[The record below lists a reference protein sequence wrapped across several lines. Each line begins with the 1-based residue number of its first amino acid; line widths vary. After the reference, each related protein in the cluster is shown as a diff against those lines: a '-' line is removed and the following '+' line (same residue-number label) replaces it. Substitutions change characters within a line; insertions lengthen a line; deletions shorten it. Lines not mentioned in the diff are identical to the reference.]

1 MEQSLALTALSAL
14 AHETR
19 LALVRLLLE
28 AGPEGMAQGEIAR
41 ALDISASRLA
51 FHLTLLEQARIVSAR
66 RESRNVFYSANTGSI
81 GALMSYL
88 LNDCCKAHP
97 EIADCCRSGNGQSP
111 VGTVKT

>member
-1 MEQSLALTALSAL
+1 MEQSLALSALSAL

-19 LALVRLLLE
+19 LALVKLLLE
-28 AGPEGMAQGEIAR
+28 AGSDGMAQGEIAR

-51 FHLTLLEQARIVSAR
+51 FHLTLLEQAQLVRAR

-97 EIADCCRSGNGQSP
+97 EIADCCKARRG
-111 VGTVKT
+111 

>member
-1 MEQSLALTALSAL
+1 MEQSLALSALSAL

-41 ALDISASRLA
+41 ALDVSASRLA

-66 RESRNVFYSANTGSI
+66 RESRHVFYKVDTANI
-81 GALMSYL
+81 GALLSYL

-97 EIADCCRSGNGQSP
+97 DIALCCRPRDQ
-111 VGTVKT
+111 